1 MTRRL
6 VFALL
11 ILSLSLAFGK
21 DKPTK
26 VYPQHGTVVAVRTGE
41 YSRTVPVRTD
51 SYGKTWGGYS
61 HRRKT
66 QTYRIE
72 TETLVY
78 EIMEREKNPR
88 LTVGDG
94 IDFRIEKQRAYL
106 REGDKERKYELVA
119 TEQKR

>member
-6 VFALL
+6 MLALL
-11 ILSLSLAFGK
+11 IFSLAFGK
-21 DKPTK
+21 DKSPK

-41 YSRTVPVRTD
+41 YSKTVPVRTD
-51 SYGKTWGGYS
+51 SNGKTWGGYS
-61 HRRKT
+61 ARRKT

-78 EIMEREKNPR
+78 EVMQREKNPR
-88 LTVGDG
+88 LAVGDG
-94 IDFRIEKQRAYL
+94 IDFRIDKQRAYL